1 MDLIVVDFET
11 YYDQDFS
18 LSKITTE
25 AYVRDDKFEV
35 IGLAIKVNNNPT
47 EWASGTHEQIKT
59 WLDTFNWADAMVV
72 CHNTMFDGA
81 ILGWRFG
88 VKPRVWADTLCMG
101 RALHGIEV
109 GGSLKAMAER
119 YGVGVKGNEVIQ
131 AKGVRR
137 ADFNVE
143 QLSRYGDYC
152 INDVELTHSLFY
164 LMAKGF
170 PKQELRIIDL
180 TLRMFIEPV
189 LELDL
194 TLLEQHLRETK
205 DEKCRLL
212 SRIEA
217 TRDELMSNL
226 KFAELLK
233 EFGVEPPMK
242 VSPTTGK
249 QTLALAKSDEE
260 FKALAEHPDLRVQT
274 LVAARLG
281 TKSTL
286 EETRTQRFMG
296 IANRGLLPVP
306 IRYYAAH
313 TGRFGG
319 DDKINLQNLPTRGVN
334 ANTLKR
340 AIIAPEDHIIID
352 ADSAQIEARVLAWLA
367 GQEDLVDTFKKNNAE
382 ILAGVNKKDFKHDPY
397 KLMASQIYSKPPEN
411 ITDPERFVG
420 KTTILGAGYGM
431 GAPKFQMQLKTFGFT
446 IDIEEA
452 RRIIDIYRRTNQD
465 IVMLWQQAQNVIANM
480 SRGDVSQLGRPGV
493 LTVEKNAIKLP
504 SGLLMRYDDLRFEQG
519 AKGVEYSYKTRRGYT
534 RIYGGKVVENV
545 CQAIAR
551 CIIAEQMLRIAKRY
565 KVVLT
570 VHDAVACV
578 VHKDQAAEAVAY
590 VEECMRWI
598 PDWAAGLP
606 VNCESGFGKSYGD
619 C

>member
-1 MDLIVVDFET
+1 L
-11 YYDQDFS
+11 
-18 LSKITTE
+18 
-25 AYVRDDKFEV
+25 
-35 IGLAIKVNNNPT
+35 
-47 EWASGTHEQIKT
+47 
-59 WLDTFNWADAMVV
+59 
-72 CHNTMFDGA
+72 
-81 ILGWRFG
+81 
-88 VKPRVWADTLCMG
+88 
-101 RALHGIEV
+101 
-109 GGSLKAMAER
+109 
-119 YGVGVKGNEVIQ
+119 
-131 AKGVRR
+131 
-137 ADFNVE
+137 
-143 QLSRYGDYC
+143 
-152 INDVELTHSLFY
+152 
-164 LMAKGF
+164 
-170 PKQELRIIDL
+170 LR
-180 TLRMFIEPV
+180 
-189 LELDL
+189 
-194 TLLEQHLRETK
+194 
-205 DEKCRLL
+205 
-212 SRIEA
+212 
-217 TRDELMSNL
+217 
-226 KFAELLK
+226 

-249 QTLALAKSDEE
+249 QTLAFAKSDEE

-367 GQEDLVDTFKKNNAE
+367 GQEDLVQGFANKEDVYKK
-382 ILAGVNKKDFKHDPY
+382 
-397 KLMASQIYSKPPEN
+397 MASAIYGIPEDE
-411 ITDPERFVG
+411 ITKDQRFVG

-578 VHKDQAAEAVAY
+578 VHKDQAVEAVAY

-606 VNCESGFGKSYGD
+606 VDCESGFGKSYGD

>member
-1 MDLIVVDFET
+1 MDLIVIDFET
-11 YYDQDFS
+11 YYDQDYS

-35 IGLAIKVNNNPT
+35 IGLAIKVNNNLT

-59 WLDTFNWADAMVV
+59 WLDTFNWSDAMVV

-88 VKPRVWADTLCMG
+88 IKPRVWADTLCMG

-119 YGVGVKGNEVIQ
+119 YNVGVKGTEVIQ
-131 AKGVRR
+131 AKGLRR

-152 INDVELTHSLFY
+152 INDVELTHSLFHM
-164 LMAKGF
+164 MAKGF

-189 LELDL
+189 LGLDL

-205 DEKCRLL
+205 DEKFRLL

-217 TRDELMSNL
+217 TKEELMSNL

-233 EFGVEPPMK
+233 ELGVEPPMK
-242 VSPTTGK
+242 VSPATGK
-249 QTLALAKSDEE
+249 PTLALAKSDEE

-286 EETRTQRFMG
+286 EETRTQRFMD

-319 DDKINLQNLPTRGVN
+319 DDKINLQNLPSRGVN
-334 ANTLKR
+334 ANTLKK
-340 AIIAPEDHIIID
+340 AIIAPEDHSIID

-367 GQEDLVDTFKKNNAE
+367 EQEDLVQGFANKEDVYKK
-382 ILAGVNKKDFKHDPY
+382 
-397 KLMASQIYSKPPEN
+397 MASAIYGVPEDEIN
-411 ITDPERFVG
+411 KDQRFVG

-493 LTVEKNAIKLP
+493 LTVQKNAIKLP

-519 AKGVEYSYKTRRGYT
+519 AKGVEYSYKTRKGYT
-534 RIYGGKVVENV
+534 RIYGGKVIENV

-551 CIIAEQMLRIAKRY
+551 CIIAEQMLRVAKRY

-570 VHDAVACV
+570 VHDAIACV
-578 VHKDQAAEAVAY
+578 VHKDQAVEAVAY

>member
-1 MDLIVVDFET
+1 MDLIVIDFET
-11 YYDQDFS
+11 YYDQDYS

-35 IGLAIKVNNNPT
+35 IGLAIKVNNNQT

-59 WLDTFNWADAMVV
+59 WLDTFNWSDAMVV

-88 VKPRVWADTLCMG
+88 IKPRVWADTLCMG

-119 YGVGVKGNEVIQ
+119 YNVGVKGTEVIQ
-131 AKGVRR
+131 AKGLRR
-137 ADFNVE
+137 ADFSVE

-152 INDVELTHSLFY
+152 INDVELTHSLFHM
-164 LMAKGF
+164 MAKGF

-189 LELDL
+189 LGLDL

-205 DEKCRLL
+205 DEKFRLL

-217 TRDELMSNL
+217 TKEELMSNL

-233 EFGVEPPMK
+233 ELGVEPPMK
-242 VSPTTGK
+242 VSPATGK

-286 EETRTQRFMG
+286 EETRTQRFMD

-319 DDKINLQNLPTRGVN
+319 DDKINLQNLPSRGVN
-334 ANTLKR
+334 ANTLKK

-367 GQEDLVDTFKKNNAE
+367 EQEDLVQGFANKEDVYKK
-382 ILAGVNKKDFKHDPY
+382 
-397 KLMASQIYSKPPEN
+397 MASAIYGVPEDEIN
-411 ITDPERFVG
+411 KDQRFVG

-431 GAPKFQMQLKTFGFT
+431 GAPKFQAQLKTFGFT

-493 LTVEKNAIKLP
+493 LTVQKNAIKLP

-519 AKGVEYSYKTRRGYT
+519 AKGVEYSYKTRKGYT
-534 RIYGGKVVENV
+534 RIYGGKVIENV

-551 CIIAEQMLRIAKRY
+551 CIIAEQMLRVAKRY

-570 VHDAVACV
+570 VHDAIACV
-578 VHKDQAAEAVAY
+578 VHKDQAVEAVAY

>member
-11 YYDQDFS
+11 YYDQEFS

-35 IGLAIKVNNNPT
+35 IGLAIKVNNNQT

-81 ILGWRFG
+81 ILSWRFG
-88 VKPRVWADTLCMG
+88 IKPRVWADTLCMG

-131 AKGVRR
+131 AKGMHR

-152 INDVELTHSLFY
+152 INDVELTHSLFH
-164 LMAKGF
+164 LMARGF

-205 DEKCRLL
+205 DEKFRLL

-217 TRDELMSNL
+217 TKEELLSNL
-226 KFAELLK
+226 KFAELLR

-249 QTLALAKSDEE
+249 QTLAFAKSDEE

-367 GQEDLVDTFKKNNAE
+367 GQEDLVQGFANKEDVYKK
-382 ILAGVNKKDFKHDPY
+382 
-397 KLMASQIYSKPPEN
+397 MASAIYNKPESE
-411 ITDPERFVG
+411 ITKEERFVG

-545 CQAIAR
+545 CQGIAR

-578 VHKDQAAEAVAY
+578 VHKDQAVEAVAY

-606 VNCESGFGKSYGD
+606 VDCESGFGKSYGD

>member
-1 MDLIVVDFET
+1 MDLIVLDFET

-25 AYVRDDKFEV
+25 EYVRDDKFEV
-35 IGLAIKVNNNPT
+35 IGLAIKVNNNQT
-47 EWASGTHEQIKT
+47 EWASGTHEQIKE

-81 ILGWRFG
+81 ILAWRFG

-119 YGVGVKGNEVIQ
+119 YKVGVKGEEVIQ
-131 AKGVRR
+131 AKGLRR
-137 ADFNVE
+137 ADFSDE
-143 QLSRYGDYC
+143 KLSQYGDYC
-152 INDVELTHSLFY
+152 INDVEITYKLFH

-170 PKQELRIIDL
+170 PKQEFRIIDL

-189 LELDL
+189 LDL
-194 TLLEQHLRETK
+194 NLPLLEHHLHDIRERKEQLLSDASVTK
-205 DEKCRLL
+205 D
-212 SRIEA
+212 I
-217 TRDELMSNL
+217 LMSNL

-233 EFGVEPPMK
+233 SFGVEPPMK
-242 VSPTTGK
+242 ISLTTGK
-249 QTLALAKSDEE
+249 EALALAKSDEG
-260 FKALAEHPDLRVQT
+260 FKALAEHEDIRVQT

-286 EETRTQRFMG
+286 EETRTQRFID
-296 IANRGLLPVP
+296 IAKRGLLPVP

-319 DDKINLQNLPTRGVN
+319 DDKINLQNLPSRGAN
-334 ANTLKR
+334 ANKLKQS
-340 AIIAPEDHIIID
+340 IIAPTGYKIID

-367 GQEDLVDTFKKNNAE
+367 GQADLVQGFANKEDVYKK
-382 ILAGVNKKDFKHDPY
+382 
-397 KLMASQIYSKPPEN
+397 MASAIYGVAEDQINK
-411 ITDPERFVG
+411 DQRFVG

-431 GAPKFQMQLKTFGFT
+431 GALKFQVQLKTFGF
-446 IDIEEA
+446 DIELAEA
-452 RRIIDIYRRTNQD
+452 RRIIDIYRRTNDD
-465 IVMLWQQAQNVIANM
+465 IVQLWQDAQTSLIRMVNGEGMN
-480 SRGDVSQLGRPGV
+480 LGMPSGV
-493 LTVEKNAIKLP
+493 LTIKPKMAGIWLP
-504 SGLLMRYDDLRFEQG
+504 SGLMMRYDGLEFEQG
-519 AKGVEYSYKTRRGYT
+519 EKGIEFSYATRRGRT
-534 RIYGGKVVENV
+534 RIYGGKIIENV
-545 CQAIAR
+545 CQAVAR

-570 VHDAVACV
+570 VHDAIACV
-578 VHKDQAAEAVAY
+578 VRDEEVNDATQF
-590 VEECMRWI
+590 VEECMRWT
-598 PDWAAGLP
+598 PDWAQGLP
-606 VNCESGFGKSYGD
+606 LNCESGSGDNYGA